1 MPFVLALDQGTTS
14 SRALVFDGGG
24 AVTGMAQ
31 QELRQIYP
39 QPGWVEHDP
48 TEIWATQSDA
58 MHEALAVAGIT
69 GRDVAA
75 IGITNQR
82 ETTLLWER
90 ATGRPLANA
99 VVWQDRRTASMCDA
113 LRAAGHAPTFTAK
126 TGLVLDPYFSG
137 TKLKW
142 LLDNV
147 PGARTRATRGEL
159 AFGTV
164 DTWLVWKLTNG
175 AVHVTD
181 ASNASRTLLY
191 DIHTGTWDDELLAL
205 LDIPR
210 QDLPRDVEEREKLVV
225 PCPGMD
231 VVEQRSA
238 RIRGVGHV
246 YGPIRELPDEPRVDR
261 AKRELASRGSCARAR
276 HVVEQPLQLRAGEI
290 GIEDEAGLRSKR
302 RRVAGR
308 AQRVAHRRGAAVL
321 PDDRVR
327 KGTPRRAFPEQR
339 RLALVRDA
347 DGRDVAAGDARHRQR
362 LVHGVRLRRPDLR
375 RIVLDPA
382 GLGIDLPELLLG
394 HAGHG
399 PAAVEDERA
408 RAGRTLVEGEDE
420 RHGRDG
426 SCRTAA
432 GEPRTP
438 LRYHRPPWSPARK
451 ISSKA
456 STPNRPPPCRTARG
470 HSSSSRARVRGRRA
484 S

>member
-31 QELRQIYP
+31 QELKQIYP

-48 TEIWATQSDA
+48 TDIWATQSGA

-75 IGITNQR
+75 
-82 ETTLLWER
+82 
-90 ATGRPLANA
+90 
-99 VVWQDRRTASMCDA
+99 
-113 LRAAGHAPTFTAK
+113 
-126 TGLVLDPYFSG
+126 
-137 TKLKW
+137 
-142 LLDNV
+142 
-147 PGARTRATRGEL
+147 
-159 AFGTV
+159 
-164 DTWLVWKLTNG
+164 
-175 AVHVTD
+175 
-181 ASNASRTLLY
+181 
-191 DIHTGTWDDELLAL
+191 
-205 LDIPR
+205 
-210 QDLPRDVEEREKLVV
+210 
-225 PCPGMD
+225 
-231 VVEQRSA
+231 
-238 RIRGVGHV
+238 
-246 YGPIRELPDEPRVDR
+246 
-261 AKRELASRGSCARAR
+261 
-276 HVVEQPLQLRAGEI
+276 
-290 GIEDEAGLRSKR
+290 
-302 RRVAGR
+302 
-308 AQRVAHRRGAAVL
+308 
-321 PDDRVR
+321 
-327 KGTPRRAFPEQR
+327 
-339 RLALVRDA
+339 
-347 DGRDVAAGDARHRQR
+347 GDARHRQR
-362 LVHGVRLRRPDLR
+362 LVHGARLCRPDIR

-382 GLGIDLPELLLG
+382 GLGIDLLELLLG

-399 PAAVEDERA
+399 AAAVEDERA
-408 RAGRTLVEGEDE
+408 RAGRTLVEGEDA